1 MNLLEKLK
9 GKKSKQNDLSDLGR
23 DLPGLPVRLND
34 DSARSRRQALGLLVK
49 GAAFMAAWPFISRE
63 VRASR
68 LKELVGDSAPEAGS
82 LTAREA
88 ARIIGREVLH
98 TNVPH
103 KNIAHQNIAHT
114 NTSTGGKHTDQNK
127 HTDVSQPEVGH
138 VNFTMHTNYTTPGEH
153 TDRPH
158 QDTPHTNEPHTNVE
172 HVNRPSQD
180 QE

>member
-1 MNLLEKLK
+1 MSLLEKLK
-9 GKKSKQNDLSDLGR
+9 GKKLKRNDLSDLGR
-23 DLPGLPVRLND
+23 DLPGLPVSLND

-49 GAAFMAAWPFISRE
+49 GAAFMAVWPFISRE

-68 LKELVGDSAPEAGS
+68 LKELVGSSSPEAGS

-114 NTSTGGKHTDQNK
+114 DTHKNTHINETKHVDMAPQGFEHTNTTIHTNQN
-127 HTDVSQPEVGH
+127 VEGH
-138 VNFTMHTNYTTPGEH
+138 VNV
-153 TDRPH
+153 PH

-172 HVNRPSQD
+172 HVNRPGQD

>member
-9 GKKSKQNDLSDLGR
+9 GKKPKRNDLSDLGR

-63 VRASR
+63 ARASR

-103 KNIAHQNIAHT
+103 KNIAHQNIPHTDTHSDTHINETKHVDVAPQGFEHT
-114 NTSTGGKHTDQNK
+114 NTTIHLNQNV
-127 HTDVSQPEVGH
+127 HGH
-138 VNFTMHTNYTTPGEH
+138 VNK
-153 TDRPH
+153 PH
-158 QDTPHTNEPHTNVE
+158 QDTPHTNVPHTNVE
-172 HVNRPSQD
+172 HVNRPGQD